1 MARQS
6 EILGLFATPGDVQS
20 ALRSQ
25 IMSEAQ
31 QMYTD
36 PIARQLYTST
46 AGLAGGIGQAFGMQD
61 QAVAEATRIQDIR
74 KSVDFDPDNV
84 DEYYF
89 KMSKRLMDAGL
100 TKAGAEALKLAQ
112 DAKAAKA
119 SGAGEDTAAIRQY
132 KFYQTLSPEERIAY
146 DRAQGRTLSPEEA
159 RILEQAKTEGRTIG
173 KAEAEATM
181 SLPEVESTI
190 AETQS
195 SVDFLLDEKNRDTVE
210 SITGFNSYIPPIR
223 GTAAFDAVRQFEQ
236 LIGQLSLSQYE
247 KLKGAGQI
255 TEKELEVASNAITK
269 LDRGLSYDA
278 FIAELKKLK
287 GILDKAKE
295 RAKGKAGATPV
306 PAQPTQT
313 PKPTM
318 RYNPATGKMEPI

>member
-6 EILGLFATPGDVQS
+6 EILGLFATPGDVRES
-20 ALRSQ
+20 LRAQ
-25 IMSEAQ
+25 IAQ
-31 QMYTD
+31 ESQMYTD
-36 PIARQLYTST
+36 PIAQQMYRSA
-46 AGLAGGIGQAFGMQD
+46 AGLAGGIGQALGFQD
-61 QAVAEATRIQDIR
+61 RAVADANRIQDIR
-74 KSVDFDPDNV
+74 KDVEFDPDNI

-89 KMSKRLMDAGL
+89 KLAKRLMDSGL
-100 TKAGAEALKLAQ
+100 TKAGSEALKLAQ
-112 DAKAAKA
+112 EAKTAKE
-119 SGAGEDTAAIRQY
+119 AGVDQTAAMKNFQAY
-132 KFYQTLSPEERIAY
+132 KDLTPEQKIEW
-146 DRAQGRTLSPEEA
+146 DRAQGRVLSPAEA
-159 RILEQAKTEGRTIG
+159 TALEQAKAAGRTTG

-190 AETQS
+190 AETQA
-195 SVDFLLDEKNRDTVE
+195 SVDYLLDAKNRDTVE

-223 GTAAFDAVRQFEQ
+223 GTEAYNAVRQFEQ

-278 FIAELKKLK
+278 FIAELNKLK

-295 RAKGKAGATPV
+295 RAKGKAGVKSTIPATI
-306 PAQPTQT
+306 AA
-313 PKPTM
+313 PKATM
-318 RYNPATGKMEPI
+318 RYNPQTGQMEPI

>member
-1 MARQS
+1 MARRQS
-6 EILGLFATPGDVQS
+6 EILGLFASPQDIQ
-20 ALRSQ
+20 AQQRAQ

-61 QAVAEATRIQDIR
+61 QAVAEANRIQDIR
-74 KSVDFDPDNV
+74 KSVDFDPENV
-84 DEYYF
+84 DEYYL

-112 DAKAAKA
+112 DARTAKET
-119 SGAGEDTAAIRQY
+119 GAGEDTAAIRQY

-159 RILEQAKTEGRTIG
+159 RLLEEARAKGRTIG
-173 KAEAEATM
+173 KTEAEATM

-195 SVDFLLDEKNRDTVE
+195 SVDYLLDEKNRDTVE
-210 SITGFNSYIPPIR
+210 SITGFNSYIPPLR
-223 GTAAFDAVRQFEQ
+223 GTEAFNAVRQFEQ

-269 LDRGLSYDA
+269 LDRGLTYDA

-295 RAKGKAGATPV
+295 RAKGKAGGT
-306 PAQPTQT
+306 TT

-318 RYNPATGKMEPI
+318 IYNPATGELERT